1 MSKYILQVDHEY
13 VSDGWG
19 STTTETTTFEFRTRK
34 EALEKAPLTKRAR
47 AKLEKNGTVTC
58 GSCFDQRTYTI
69 ERQKPTVESLQRQ
82 IRELKATIRS
92 LTRK

>member
-13 VSDGWG
+13 VVDGWG
-19 STTTETTTFEFRTRK
+19 NTRIETTTFEFRTRK
-34 EALEKAPLTKRAR
+34 EALEKAPKRAR
-47 AKLEKNGTVTC
+47 AKLEKNGTATC